1 MFMKLDEHILRHTL
15 SCYRCSVKLTAA
27 NICNEHFWLLI
38 ELSGVRSE
46 KIIMSLKDYL
56 VDGFSKKE
64 ACEKNSVSLSYFSVT
79 LKKLSY
85 INNISALLSKYY
97 HGDF

>member
-1 MFMKLDEHILRHTL
+1 
-15 SCYRCSVKLTAA
+15 
-27 NICNEHFWLLI
+27 
-38 ELSGVRSE
+38 
-46 KIIMSLKDYL
+46 MSLKDYL

-64 ACEKNSVSLSYFSVT
+64 ACEKNGVSLSYFSVT

-85 INNISALLSKYY
+85 INNISALLSEYY

>member
-1 MFMKLDEHILRHTL
+1 MQLDEHILRPTA
-15 SCYRCSVKLTAA
+15 CYSTFSVKLTAA

-64 ACEKNSVSLSYFSVT
+64 ACEKNGVSLSYFSVT

-85 INNISALLSKYY
+85 INNISALLSEYY
-97 HGDF
+97 HGDC